1 MNIRKRIKNK
11 NKTFLDNLMKAFL
24 KQGHTWETFS
34 YLRKENLLKEKREK
48 VKNFRKRT
56 FLEKPVRVQRECCN
70 LIKKRIKDSGDIFYT
85 DFSMEEEE
93 KSWVDLF
100 FLSKKYPNV
109 FYNVEIVSSDCHVL
123 DALEQLSFDY
133 CFNENEKS
141 FGFKINKLSKDEKQE
156 LFEELSKTQT
166 NTSYQIHKD
175 YVFGIGLH
183 IKLNNGKKTF
193 TKDEIIKVINN
204 FWENG
209 EVEIEPNYKRI
220 EVDSEEMEEIL
231 YNFYKMCS
239 LSKHVVKEK
248 IFSFFKNKKFSKEEI
263 DLAEQKIIKDYFE
276 SRNHLRMRE
285 KLYSETFNDLEY
297 QRIIELMK
305 QKEKE
310 IAPQNKE
317 ELKKRLPI
325 QISEKNKK
333 INFEDLF
340 INILTLLEKDQEK
353 IEKYLDEVL
362 KELSK

>member
-1 MNIRKRIKNK
+1 MKIRKRIKNK

-56 FLEKPVRVQRECCN
+56 FLEKPVRVQRESFN

-85 DFSMEEEE
+85 DFSMEEE

-109 FYNVEIVSSDCHVL
+109 FYNVEIISSDCHVL

-133 CFNENEKS
+133 CFDEKEKL
-141 FGFKINKLSKDEKQE
+141 FGFKIDKLSEDEKQK

-166 NTSYQIHKD
+166 NTSYQIHRD

-193 TKDEIIKVINN
+193 TKDEITKVIND
-204 FWENG
+204 FWENN
-209 EVEIEPNYKRI
+209 EVEIEPNYKKI
-220 EVDSEEMEEIL
+220 EVDSEEMKEIL
-231 YNFYKMCS
+231 YNFYKMCYFR
-239 LSKHVVKEK
+239 KQHVVKDK
-248 IFSFFKNKKFSKEEI
+248 IFSFFKKKSFSKEEV
-263 DLAEQKIIKDYFE
+263 DLADQKIIKDYFE
-276 SRNHLRMRE
+276 NRNHLRMRK
-285 KLYSETFNDLEY
+285 KLYSEIFNDLEY
-297 QRIIELMK
+297 QRIVELVE

-317 ELKKRLPI
+317 ELKKRLSI
-325 QISEKNKK
+325 QIIEKNKK

-340 INILTLLEKDQEK
+340 INILALLEKDQEK

>member
-1 MNIRKRIKNK
+1 
-11 NKTFLDNLMKAFL
+11 MKAFL

-340 INILTLLEKDQEK
+340 INILVLLEKDQEK

>member
-56 FLEKPVRVQRECCN
+56 FLERPVRVQRECFN
-70 LIKKRIKDSGDIFYT
+70 LIKKRIKNSGDIFYT
-85 DFSMEEEE
+85 DFSMEEKE
-93 KSWVDLF
+93 KSWIDLF

-109 FYNVEIVSSDCHVL
+109 FYNVEIISSDCHVL

-133 CFNENEKS
+133 CFNEKEGLFS
-141 FGFKINKLSKDEKQE
+141 FKINKLNEDEKQK
-156 LFEELSKTQT
+156 LFEEISKTQT
-166 NTSYQIHKD
+166 NTSYQIHRD

-193 TKDEIIKVINN
+193 TKDEIIKTIEN
-204 FWENG
+204 FWESG
-209 EVEIEPNYKRI
+209 EVEIEPNYKKI
-220 EVDSEEMEEIL
+220 EIESEEMEEIL

-239 LSKHVVKEK
+239 LREHVIENE
-248 IFSFFKNKKFSKEEI
+248 IFSFFKKKMFSKEEI
-263 DLAEQKIIKDYFE
+263 DLADQTVIKNYFENRNHLKMREKIYSEIFNNLEYQKII
-276 SRNHLRMRE
+276 
-285 KLYSETFNDLEY
+285 
-297 QRIIELMK
+297 ELVK

-310 IAPQNKE
+310 IIPQNKE
-317 ELKKRLPI
+317 ELKKRLSI

-333 INFEDLF
+333 INFENLF
-340 INILTLLEKDQEK
+340 INILDQLEKDQEK
-353 IEKYLDEVL
+353 IEKYLNEVL

>member
-11 NKTFLDNLMKAFL
+11 NKTFLDKLMKAFL

-34 YLRKENLLKEKREK
+34 YLRKENLLKEKGEK
-48 VKNFRKRT
+48 VKKFRKRT
-56 FLEKPVRVQRECCN
+56 FLERPVRVQRECFN
-70 LIKKRIKDSGDIFYT
+70 LIKKRIKNSGDIFYT
-85 DFSMEEEE
+85 DFSMEEE
-93 KSWVDLF
+93 KNWIDLF
-100 FLSKKYPNV
+100 FLSKKYPNI

-123 DALEQLSFDY
+123 DALEELSFDY
-133 CFNENEKS
+133 CFDENKKL
-141 FGFKINKLSKDEKQE
+141 FGFKINKLSEVEKQK
-156 LFEELSKTQT
+156 LFEEIGKAQT
-166 NTSYQIHKD
+166 NTSYQIHRD

-193 TKDEIIKVINN
+193 TKDEIIKTIES
-204 FWENG
+204 FWESG
-209 EVEIEPNYKRI
+209 EVEIEPNYKKI
-220 EVDSEEMEEIL
+220 EIESEEMEEIL

-239 LSKHVVKEK
+239 LSKHVIKDK
-248 IFSFFKNKKFSKEEI
+248 IFSFFKKKRFSKEEI

-276 SRNHLRMRE
+276 SRSHLKMRE
-285 KLYSETFNDLEY
+285 KLYSEIFNDLEY
-297 QRIIELMK
+297 QKIVELVK

-317 ELKKRLPI
+317 ELKKRLSI

-340 INILTLLEKDQEK
+340 IKILALLEKDQEK

-362 KELSK
+362 KEL

>member
-11 NKTFLDNLMKAFL
+11 NKTFLDKLMKAFL

-34 YLRKENLLKEKREK
+34 YLRKENLLKEKGEK
-48 VKNFRKRT
+48 VKKFRKRT
-56 FLEKPVRVQRECCN
+56 FLERPVRVQRECFN
-70 LIKKRIKDSGDIFYT
+70 LIKKRIKNSGDIFYT
-85 DFSMEEEE
+85 DFSMEEE
-93 KSWVDLF
+93 KSWIDLF
-100 FLSKKYPNV
+100 FLSKKYPNI

-123 DALEQLSFDY
+123 DALEELSFDY
-133 CFNENEKS
+133 CFDENKKL
-141 FGFKINKLSKDEKQE
+141 FGFKINKLSEDEKQK
-156 LFEELSKTQT
+156 LFEEIGKAQT
-166 NTSYQIHKD
+166 NTSYQIHRD

-193 TKDEIIKVINN
+193 TKDEITKVINN

-220 EVDSEEMEEIL
+220 EINSEEMEEIL

-239 LSKHVVKEK
+239 LTKHVVKNK
-248 IFSFFKNKKFSKEEI
+248 IFSFFKKKKFSKEEI
-263 DLAEQKIIKDYFE
+263 DLADQKVVKDYFE
-276 SRNHLRMRE
+276 NRNHLRMRE
-285 KLYSETFNDLEY
+285 KLYSEIFNDLEY
-297 QRIIELMK
+297 QKIIELVK

-310 IAPQNKE
+310 IIPQNKE

-333 INFEDLF
+333 INFENLF
-340 INILTLLEKDQEK
+340 INILDQLEKDQEE

>member
-34 YLRKENLLKEKREK
+34 YLRKENLLKEKNEK
-48 VKNFRKRT
+48 VKKFRKRT
-56 FLEKPVRVQRECCN
+56 FLEKPVRVQRKCFN

-85 DFSMEEEE
+85 DFSMEEE

-109 FYNVEIVSSDCHVL
+109 FYNVEIVSSNCHVL
-123 DALEQLSFDY
+123 EALEQLSFDY
-133 CFNENEKS
+133 CFNEKEEL
-141 FGFKINKLSKDEKQE
+141 FGFKINKLSKDEKQK
-156 LFEELSKTQT
+156 LFEEIGKTQT
-166 NTSYQIHKD
+166 NTSYQIHRD

-193 TKDEIIKVINN
+193 TKDEIIKTIEN
-204 FWENG
+204 FWESG
-209 EVEIEPNYKRI
+209 EVKIEQNYKKIEIE
-220 EVDSEEMEEIL
+220 SEEMEEIL
-231 YNFYKMCS
+231 YNFYKMCYS
-239 LSKHVVKEK
+239 REHVVENK
-248 IFSFFKNKKFSKEEI
+248 IFSFFKKKRFSKEEI
-263 DLAEQKIIKDYFE
+263 NLADQKVVKDYFE
-276 SRNHLRMRE
+276 NRNHLRMRE
-285 KLYSETFNDLEY
+285 KLYSEIFNDLEY
-297 QRIIELMK
+297 QKIVELVK

-310 IAPQNKE
+310 ITPQNKE
-317 ELKKRLPI
+317 ELKKRLSI

-340 INILTLLEKDQEK
+340 INILALLEKDQEK

-362 KELSK
+362 IEL